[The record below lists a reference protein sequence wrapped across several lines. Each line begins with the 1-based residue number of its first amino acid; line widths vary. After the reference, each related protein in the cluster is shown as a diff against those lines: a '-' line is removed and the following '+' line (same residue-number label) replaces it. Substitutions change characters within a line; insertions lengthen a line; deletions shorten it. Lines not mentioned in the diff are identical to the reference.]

1 MRVNGEIKFCDCG
14 RMKPVRGDMDICEP
28 CYAIAEYKRQRE
40 AEYQRRIGDYSD
52 SVSS

>member
-28 CYAIAEYKRQRE
+28 CYAIAEYKRKRRLDDE
-40 AEYQRRIGDYSD
+40 KRIGDYSD